1 MELTVVDIAD
11 ECLENVLWLPRSC
24 TFNGVRVKS
33 GHILCLRVKASEE
46 RQHVAAKVRLFSP
59 GSDIS
64 RENLKHISL
73 ASSTAAACTV
83 SHCDCVL
90 SSSLSRALRTSKGEV
105 LVVSHHLTSASV
117 PRAKLVRLTMAWRT
131 HSVGQYKRSVLDHR
145 RLSGTEIGQ
154 ALLGEYATVGQSL
167 TLLKNGHQISVIVA
181 SIVPF
186 GDGQLLESRVAKLN
200 EETDYVFE
208 ESSFCV
214 SRARARLKSCDIW
227 APAVCGQI
235 AGVDATVNLLIERFH
250 CFVNN
255 ICNPTNL
262 HNLAPALTA
271 GVLLSGRSGTGKTRL
286 ARAFAENSG
295 VSWNIVNC
303 ADFLKFSEG
312 DAELY
317 LHSMIN
323 VPVEGPH
330 IVVLDDLDAIAS
342 TGPKQAAQGMARRI
356 YAVLTSLLDPSLSSA
371 HLCTALN
378 DTPKGGVFI
387 IGVTNRLHNLDPGL
401 LRSGRLDQVLE
412 MDIVD
417 ARQRYS
423 ILRYLCKEL
432 PMDPNASDDMLRSV
446 SEATHGFVGAD
457 LESLCHTAFMHW
469 QRNTETQKHI
479 TLDHFLLALKTV
491 KPANLLELT
500 AQVPKRHFSDLFG
513 LEDVIKHV
521 QTSVLRPF
529 KHLDRYAALGINPP
543 RGVLL
548 HGPAG
553 VGKSVLSYALVQEA
567 GFNCIYVD
575 GPKIRSKV
583 VGESE
588 QNITKIFAQ
597 ARSSAP
603 SILLIDQIDMLVPRR
618 GMDMSSENTGE
629 RIVTCFL
636 TEMDGVLSKSA
647 GADNR
652 TVFIIAVT
660 NRPDVID
667 AAILRPGR
675 LDEHI
680 YIPPPNAEARHKIF
694 QGFLSRIP
702 NNLETTD
709 LCHLAQL
716 SDGYTGADI
725 ENVCREAALSR
736 LRIDLTS
743 EMIGR
748 EDLLA
753 AMESVRRN
761 MASYPP

>member
-1 MELTVVDIAD
+1 
-11 ECLENVLWLPRSC
+11 
-24 TFNGVRVKS
+24 
-33 GHILCLRVKASEE
+33 
-46 RQHVAAKVRLFSP
+46 
-59 GSDIS
+59 
-64 RENLKHISL
+64 
-73 ASSTAAACTV
+73 
-83 SHCDCVL
+83 
-90 SSSLSRALRTSKGEV
+90 
-105 LVVSHHLTSASV
+105 
-117 PRAKLVRLTMAWRT
+117 MAWRT
-131 HSVGQYKRSVLDHR
+131 HPVAQYKRSVLDHR
-145 RLSGTEIGQ
+145 RLSGTEIRQ
-154 ALLGEYATVGQSL
+154 ALLGEYAAVGQRL
-167 TLLKNGHQISVIVA
+167 TLLKNGYPFSVQVA
-181 SIVPF
+181 SILPF
-186 GDGQLLESRVAKLN
+186 GDGQLLESRVARLN

-208 ESSFCV
+208 ESSFCE

-227 APAVCGQI
+227 APAVCAQI
-235 AGVDATVNLLIERFH
+235 AGLDATVNLLIERFH

-255 ICNPTNL
+255 TCNPANL
-262 HNLAPALTA
+262 QNLAPTLTS

-286 ARAFAENSG
+286 ARAFAG
-295 VSWNIVNC
+295 
-303 ADFLKFSEG
+303 EG

-317 LHSMIN
+317 LHSTIN
-323 VPVEGPH
+323 VPDEGPH

-342 TGPKQAAQGMARRI
+342 TGPKQAVHGTARRI
-356 YAVLTSLLDPSLSSA
+356 YAVLTSLLDPSLSSTP
-371 HLCTALN
+371 LCAALN
-378 DTPKGGVFI
+378 ETPKG
-387 IGVTNRLHNLDPGL
+387 GVTNRLHSLDPGL
-401 LRSGRLDQVLE
+401 LRSGRLDQILE

-417 ARQRYS
+417 ARQRYL

-469 QRNTETQKHI
+469 QRNPALISRQKAETQPRI

-500 AQVPKRHFSDLFG
+500 AQVPKRHFTDLFG

-529 KHLDRYAALGINPP
+529 KDLARYAALGINPP

-636 TEMDGVLSKSA
+636 TVSSEMDGVLSKSA

-680 YIPPPNAEARHKIF
+680 YIPPPDAEARCKIF

-702 NNLETTD
+702 NNLETGD
-709 LCHLAQL
+709 LYLLAQR

-736 LRIDLTS
+736 LRIDLMS
-743 EMIGR
+743 ETIGR
-748 EDLLA
+748 DDLLT